1 MIQVLSR
8 QALALGRSSGLGCRM
23 SVRKFIHGSLKPKFS
38 RVMVGVDVV
47 MAYLYTSERSLNS
60 RRPANI
66 RNKIHPRDQ
75 ISTLLVL
82 GIGVSS
88 ISGAM

>member
-1 MIQVLSR
+1 M
-8 QALALGRSSGLGCRM
+8 
-23 SVRKFIHGSLKPKFS
+23 RKVIHGLLKPKFS
-38 RVMVGVDVV
+38 KVRVGVDLVI
-47 MAYLYTSERSLNS
+47 AYLYTSERSLNS

-75 ISTLLVL
+75 ISNLLVL
-82 GIGVSS
+82 GIDVSS